1 MAGMDTE
8 HLNHISGITPDEGH
22 IPCIALTHNE
32 MAILPEFLEHYR
44 RLGPVQFAIVDD
56 RSDDGSRDFLLGQ
69 PDVAL
74 FEPKPGSTYAEHKR
88 PWRRELLDLF
98 AIDRWCLVPD
108 IDEFLVFMDYETRG
122 IEALISD
129 LETERSEALHC
140 IMLDMYAD
148 KPLADHSYS
157 GGGLVAAFPMTDG
170 PGSYFL
176 LPAPARYRRKYPA
189 PSLLVYGGMRSRLFF
204 STCQPSSMQSALLA
218 RFAGL
223 DGPFNPRLVRL
234 TAARATR
241 RACRSIL
248 GSDPFTATKLT
259 LLKWRVGLGFSG
271 GSHSVTQ
278 HLRVSE
284 HAGALLH
291 FKFTKGL
298 GGLQYLANR
307 GQHAGGGRYY
317 KRMLGARDVL
327 TSSPCYSGTLKVTGS
342 ASLTGFLR

>member
-1 MAGMDTE
+1 MDTE
-8 HLNHISGITPDEGH
+8 HLSHISGPTPDARH
-22 IPCIALTHNE
+22 VPCIALAHNE

-44 RLGPVQFAIVDD
+44 RLGPVRFAIVDD
-56 RSDDGSRDFLLGQ
+56 RSDDGSRDFLRGQ

-88 PWRRELLDLF
+88 PWRRELLDRF
-98 AIDRWCLVPD
+98 ATGRWCLVPD
-108 IDEFLVFMDYETRG
+108 IDEFLVYPDYETRG
-122 IEALISD
+122 IETLIAD

-148 KPLADHSYS
+148 KPLADHAYA
-157 GGGLVAAFPMTDG
+157 GGGLLAAFPMTDG
-170 PGSYFL
+170 PESYVL

-204 STCQPSSMQSALLA
+204 STHAPSSIQSALLA

-223 DGPFNPRLVRL
+223 DGPFNPGLLRL

-241 RACRSIL
+241 RACRSML
-248 GSDPFTATKLT
+248 GGDPFTATKLT
-259 LLKWRVGLGFSG
+259 LLKWRSGLGFSG

-278 HLRVSE
+278 PVRVSE

-298 GGLQYLANR
+298 SGLQYLAAR

-317 KRMLGARDVL
+317 KRMLGATEVL
-327 TSSPCYSGTLKVTGS
+327 SSSPCYDGTLEVRGS